1 MRVDLSSL
9 GWDGGFASAYSPFDR
24 PDQCPARVTRVDRGV
39 CTALAAS
46 GSVRASLGGAV
57 LHGAASDPRRLPCA
71 GDWVVVR
78 SWPDDRLTVEAV
90 LARRT
95 AVVRATAGKE
105 SAGQVLAANLDAA
118 AVVEPLEPD
127 PDLGRIERLLALAYG
142 CGATPLIILTKA
154 DLLADPGAVASS
166 VGLAAPGVPVYAVSA
181 RTGAGLPAL
190 RPFVAPGRTLG
201 LLGPSGAGKS
211 SLVNAVV
218 GAAVMGTR
226 ELRADG
232 RGRHTTT
239 FRALVPVP
247 GGGAIL
253 DTPGVRLVGL
263 SEEAATGFDVAFDDI
278 AALAARCRFAGC
290 GHVSEP
296 GCAVLAAIEAGD
308 LPPRRLA
315 SWRKLKRELGYEL
328 RRRDYRVA
336 RVEAARWRR
345 AERRGRAR
353 P

>member
-9 GWDGGFASAYSPFDR
+9 GWDDGFAAAYSPFDR
-24 PDQCPARVTRVDRGV
+24 PDQRPARITRVDRGV
-39 CTALAAS
+39 CTALGAS
-46 GSVRASLGGAV
+46 GSIRASLGGAV
-57 LHGAASDPRRLPCA
+57 LHTAAYDPRTLPCA
-71 GDWVVVR
+71 GDWVAVR
-78 SWPDDRLTVEAV
+78 YWPDDRLTVEAV

-95 AVVRATAGKE
+95 SVVRASAGKE

-127 PDLGRIERLLALAYG
+127 PDLGRIERLLALAYA
-142 CGATPLIILTKA
+142 CGAAPLIILTKA
-154 DLLADPGAVASS
+154 DLLSDPGAVAAS
-166 VGLAAPGVPVYAVSA
+166 VGLVAPRVPVFAVSA
-181 RTGAGLPAL
+181 RTGAGMAAL
-190 RPFVAPGRTLG
+190 RPYVAPGRTLG
-201 LLGPSGAGKS
+201 LLGASGAGKS

-247 GGGAIL
+247 GGGAVL
-253 DTPGVRLVGL
+253 DTPGLRLVGMYDAVAGL
-263 SEEAATGFDVAFDDI
+263 DGAFDDI
-278 AALAARCRFAGC
+278 AEFAMRCRFAGC
-290 GHVSEP
+290 AHVSEP
-296 GCAVLAAIEAGD
+296 GCAVLAAIASGD

-315 SWRKLKRELGYEL
+315 SWRKLKRELAYEL
-328 RRRDYRVA
+328 RRSDYRVA
-336 RVEAARWRR
+336 KAEAARWRR
-345 AERRGRAR
+345 AEQRGRAR

>member
-1 MRVDLSSL
+1 MRLDLSSL
-9 GWDGGFASAYSPFDR
+9 GWDDGFATAYSPFDH
-24 PDQCPARVTRVDRGV
+24 PDQCPARVARVDRGV
-39 CTALAAS
+39 CTALTVS

-57 LHGAASDPRRLPCA
+57 LHAAASDPRHLPCA
-71 GDWVVVR
+71 GDWIVVR
-78 SWPDDRLTVEAV
+78 SWPDERLTVEAV

-95 AVVRATAGKE
+95 AVVRASAGKE

-154 DLLADPGAVASS
+154 DLLADPAAVAAS
-166 VGLAAPGVPVYAVSA
+166 VGLTAPGVPVFAVSA

-190 RPFVAPGRTLG
+190 RPYLEPGRTLG

-239 FRALVPVP
+239 FRALVPIP

-253 DTPGVRLVGL
+253 DTPGVRLVGM
-263 SEEAATGFDVAFDDI
+263 FDASAGLDSAFDDI
-278 AALAARCRFAGC
+278 AALAAHCRFAGC

-296 GCAVLAAIEAGD
+296 GCAVLAAIESGD

-328 RRRDYRVA
+328 RRRDA
-336 RVEAARWRR
+336 RVGRAEAARWRR

>member
-9 GWDGGFASAYSPFDR
+9 GWDDGFAAAYSPFDR
-24 PDQCPARVTRVDRGV
+24 PDQRPARITRVDRGV
-39 CTALAAS
+39 CTALGAS
-46 GSVRASLGGAV
+46 GSIRASLGGAV
-57 LHGAASDPRRLPCA
+57 LNAAASDPRTLPCP
-71 GDWVVVR
+71 GDWVAVR
-78 SWPDDRLTVEAV
+78 HWPDDRLTVEAV

-95 AVVRATAGKE
+95 AVVRASAGKE
-105 SAGQVLAANLDAA
+105 SAGQGLAANLDAA

-127 PDLGRIERLLALAYG
+127 PDQGRIERLLALAYA

-154 DLLADPGAVASS
+154 DLLADPAAVAAS
-166 VGLAAPGVPVYAVSA
+166 LAPAAPGVPVFAVSA
-181 RTGAGLPAL
+181 RTGAGMAAL
-190 RPFVAPGRTLG
+190 RPYVTPGRTLG

-253 DTPGVRLVGL
+253 DTPGLRLVGMYD
-263 SEEAATGFDVAFDDI
+263 AAAGLDGAFDDI
-278 AALAARCRFAGC
+278 AEFAARCRFAGC
-290 GHVSEP
+290 RHVSEP
-296 GCAVLAAIEAGD
+296 GCAVLAAIESGD
-308 LPPRRLA
+308 
-315 SWRKLKRELGYEL
+315 
-328 RRRDYRVA
+328 
-336 RVEAARWRR
+336 
-345 AERRGRAR
+345 
-353 P
+353 